1 MAGKCEESSD
11 EKRCSCNTTCSLA
24 HADVAARG
32 RLAEEGDDSAGK
44 GRTAIEERRKQ
55 AEEGGRDG
63 RIERAAEDVHAL
75 SRLLNHATRNYR
87 RQAVRG

>member
-44 GRTAIEERRKQ
+44 GTTAIEERGKQ
-55 AEEGGRDG
+55 
-63 RIERAAEDVHAL
+63 AAEDIHAL
-75 SRLLNHATRNYR
+75 SGLLNHATRNYR